1 MLRAGAKLPD
11 PVWISVWD
19 PSLLCSL
26 RLGKRSDA
34 SRWIIRTVVLCDS
47 IKLVLG
53 EKVLLTS
60 ASLSG

>member
-34 SRWIIRTVVLCDS
+34 SRWISRCCVTL
-47 IKLVLG
+47 KLVLS